1 MKKENQYILGIDYGL
16 AKVGLAKADEETRIA
31 FPWQVIK
38 NDQNFINNILK
49 IIIEESV
56 NQIVIGQSKQNQ
68 QKFKAQEVQ
77 KIGQEI
83 SEKSGQPV
91 FFEEEMFTTRMA
103 IKNIQER
110 PDYSRQS
117 QDDAESARLILESWL
132 NKA

>member
-83 SEKSGQPV
+83 SEKSGKPV